1 MTNFRNVFDLLK
13 KILNRVFI
21 LFVFVWCIR
30 ASLFVD
36 AIGNPFNTTPVS
48 PPKEQFAVAGFS
60 PDSKKLYL
68 EFADTTG
75 KVRIGW
81 MDLATRNVSLFEP
94 QNTQDQLVAA
104 SSSADGKKLAIVIKE
119 AEHNFESSQ
128 IGILDLKNK
137 TYRAITNG
145 YSYRQFPSF
154 SRDGKKIIYA
164 SPNHIRAS
172 GHTRFSGWD
181 IYEVDVNTG
190 IERRL
195 TEYCFFAVTNP
206 FYLGDG
212 DKFVF
217 SGEGPMCNYP
227 SPSNED
233 YKSYSEKYQNNTIF
247 RRSVGKDEPL
257 VPLFQNGKL
266 SDYPFVT
273 RDDKI
278 FFKSSDGY
286 NYDIFAYDNG
296 VIKQLTNLKTYLWG
310 YSVSPHG
317 DLIEYGSDEKRNHH
331 TKQWLMDV
339 KSGTHSEINF
349 GDSKSFHIIKVVNQL
364 KNNRGQTT
372 IFW

>member
-1 MTNFRNVFDLLK
+1 MTKFSNAFALLK
-13 KILNRVFI
+13 KILKGAFI
-21 LFVFVWCIR
+21 LFVVVWCIR
-30 ASLFVD
+30 VFLSVD

-48 PPKEQFAVAGFS
+48 TPKEQFAVAGFS

-68 EFADTTG
+68 EFADVTG

-81 MDLATRNVSLFEP
+81 MDLATRKVSLFEP
-94 QNTQDQLVAA
+94 QNTQDQLFAA
-104 SSSADGKKLAIVIKE
+104 SSSADGKQLAIVIKE

-128 IGILDLKNK
+128 IGILDLQSK
-137 TYRAITNG
+137 TYRAITHG

-190 IERRL
+190 IERTL
-195 TEYCFFAVTNP
+195 TAYCFFSVTYP

-233 YKSYSEKYQNNTIF
+233 YKSYSEKYHENEIF
-247 RRSVGKDEPL
+247 LRSIGKEEPL
-257 VPLFQNGKL
+257 EPLFQNGKF

-278 FFKSSDGY
+278 FFVSTDGY
-286 NYDIFAYDNG
+286 NYDIFAYDDG

-310 YSVSPHG
+310 YVVSPHG
-317 DLIEYGSDEKRNHH
+317 DLIEYGSDEKRNRH

-339 KSGTHSEINF
+339 KSGTHSEIDF
-349 GDSKSFHIIKVVNQL
+349 GDSKSFQIIKVANQL
-364 KNNRGQTT
+364 KGERK
-372 IFW
+372 